1 MQPSPL
7 EVEAHV
13 HSMRSSK
20 LLKSIPETVP
30 TLSTCGDRI
39 LFPVVRECLNTNTK
53 IEDDCEDDI
62 YFASTLYPFTSFVAK
77 NVRKRTPINFQF

>member
-30 TLSTCGDRI
+30 TLSTCGNRI
-39 LFPVVRECLNTNTK
+39 LFPVVRMPRYITK
-53 IEDDCEDDI
+53 KEDDCEDDI
-62 YFASTLYPFTSFVAK
+62 YFAFTLYPFTSFVAK